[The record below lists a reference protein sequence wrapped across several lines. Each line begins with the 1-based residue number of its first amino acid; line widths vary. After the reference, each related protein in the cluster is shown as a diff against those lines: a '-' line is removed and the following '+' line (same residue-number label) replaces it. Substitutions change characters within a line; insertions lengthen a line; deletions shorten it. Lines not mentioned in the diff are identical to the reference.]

1 MLRHRLRFLLGL
13 ICWGLGTSFSAVAQ
27 ELRATVQVL
36 SPGIQNT
43 SKQVFTTLETA
54 VREYLNST
62 QWTRE
67 RYEADERIECSF
79 VFNITEQ
86 SSVSS
91 FKATLQ
97 VQYSRPVFNSS
108 YKSPVLNLIDKQFS
122 FTYLENDRIEFV
134 ENTHL
139 SNLSSVLAYYAY
151 IIVGLDH
158 DTFEKGSGE
167 PFYAKAQGVVNNAQN
182 DPQGAG
188 WRSLDGN
195 NNRFWLVDN
204 LLNPAFDNLIEF
216 LYTYHRQG
224 LDVLHDAAQQ
234 KTGKAAMA
242 NSIAGLRAVHQK
254 RPNSYLM
261 GVVMDAKSQEI
272 VSVFGDGAPVDLKAM
287 QSTLLL
293 IDANN
298 SQLYQALGQPK

>member
-1 MLRHRLRFLLGL
+1 MIFRQSPLHFYALTLGL
-13 ICWGLGTSFSAVAQ
+13 MLVQVAQAQ
-27 ELRATVQVL
+27 ELRATVQIL

-54 VREYLNST
+54 VREYLNNT
-62 QWTRE
+62 QWTKE

-86 SSVSS
+86 SSVST

-97 VQYSRPVFNSS
+97 VQYSRPVFNSN

-139 SNLSSVLAYYAY
+139 SNLSSVLAYYAFV
-151 IIVGLDH
+151 IIGLDH

-167 PFYAKAQGVVNNAQN
+167 SYYAKAQMVVNNAQN
-182 DPQGAG
+182 DPQGGG

-224 LDVLHDAAQQ
+224 LDLLHDPTQQ
-234 KTGKAAMA
+234 KNAKATMA
-242 NSIAGLRAVHQK
+242 NSIAGLRVVHQK

-261 GVVMDAKSQEI
+261 GVVMDAKSLEI
-272 VSVFGDGAPVDLKAM
+272 VSVFGDGVPVDLKAM

-293 IDANN
+293 VDANN
-298 SQLYQALGQPK
+298 SQRYQELGKPR